1 MQTFIYNALPGR
13 IVFGAGR
20 SLEVVSELERLGANH
35 ALVICSEGQAD
46 AARTLASSLGTR
58 CAGVCSEAAMHT
70 PVAIT
75 EHVLELVKTL
85 EVNCLIAL
93 GGGSAIGLSK
103 ALALRTG
110 LPQIVIPTTYAGSEV
125 TAVLGETADGV
136 KRTQRSL
143 DVLPEVV
150 IYDVEQTLQ
159 LPAAMSAA
167 SGMNALAHAAEA
179 LYSQDANPLISQ
191 LATQAIE
198 ALATSLPAIV
208 RQPQDRQARSQAQYG
223 AWLAGTCLG
232 AVGMSLH
239 HKLCHVL
246 GGSFD
251 LPHAE
256 THAVMLP
263 HAIAYNAEA
272 APQAMAAIAAAMRSE
287 NAPLSLF
294 HLLQSL
300 NLPISLKQLGMQES
314 DLPRALEL
322 TLRDAYWSPRPLE
335 KNAIRTLLYNAYHG
349 LAPFTP

>member
-20 SLEVVSELERLGANH
+20 SLEVASELERLGANR
-35 ALVICSEGQAD
+35 ALVLCSEAQAD
-46 AARTLASSLGTR
+46 AAQTVAISLGTL
-58 CAGVCSEAAMHT
+58 CAGVCSEAVMHT
-70 PVAIT
+70 PVVKT
-75 EHVLELVKTL
+75 EHVLELVKKL
-85 EVNCLIAL
+85 EVDCLIAL

-110 LPQIVIPTTYAGSEV
+110 LPQIAIPTTYAGSEV

-143 DVLPEVV
+143 EVLPEVV

-159 LPAAMSAA
+159 LPASMSAA

-179 LYSQDANPLISQ
+179 LYSQDANPLVSQ

-198 ALATSLPAIV
+198 ALASSLPTIV
-208 RQPQDRQARSQAQYG
+208 RQPHDRQARSQAQYG

-232 AVGMSLH
+232 VVGMSLH

-246 GGSFD
+246 GGTFD

-256 THAVMLP
+256 THAAMLP
-263 HAIAYNAEA
+263 HAMAYNAEA
-272 APQAMAAIAAAMRSE
+272 APQAMAVIATALQTH
-287 NAPLSLF
+287 NAPFGLF
-294 HLLQSL
+294 ELVKNL
-300 NLPISLKQLGMQES
+300 NLPLSLKQLGMQES
-314 DLPRALEL
+314 DLPLALEL
-322 TLRDAYWSPRPLE
+322 TMRDAYWSPRPLE
-335 KNAIRTLLYNAYHG
+335 KNALHTLLHNAYHG

>member
-300 NLPISLKQLGMQES
+300 DLPISLKQLGMQES

>member
-159 LPAAMSAA
+159 LPSAMSAA

>member
-1 MQTFIYNALPGR
+1 
-13 IVFGAGR
+13 
-20 SLEVVSELERLGANH
+20 
-35 ALVICSEGQAD
+35 
-46 AARTLASSLGTR
+46 
-58 CAGVCSEAAMHT
+58 MHT

-159 LPAAMSAA
+159 LPSAMSAA

>member
-1 MQTFIYNALPGR
+1 MQPFIYNALPGR

-20 SLEVVSELERLGANH
+20 SLEIARELERLGANR
-35 ALVICSEGQAD
+35 ALVLCSQAQAD
-46 AARTLASSLGTR
+46 SAQTVAISLGTL
-58 CAGVCSEAAMHT
+58 CVGVCSEAVMHT
-70 PVAIT
+70 PVVVT
-75 EHVLELVKTL
+75 EQVLEQVKRL
-85 EVNCLIAL
+85 EVDCLIAL

-110 LPQIVIPTTYAGSEV
+110 LPQIAIPTTYAGSEV
-125 TAVLGETADGV
+125 TAVLGETANGV

-191 LATQAIE
+191 LAAQAIE
-198 ALATSLPAIV
+198 ALASSLPAIV
-208 RQPQDRQARSQAQYG
+208 RHPHELQARSQAQYG

-232 AVGMSLH
+232 VVGMSLH

-256 THAVMLP
+256 THAAMLP
-263 HAIAYNAEA
+263 HSMAYNAEA
-272 APQAMAAIAAAMRSE
+272 APQAMATIAAALHTHT
-287 NAPLSLF
+287 APLGLF
-294 HLLQSL
+294 QLLESL
-300 NLPISLKQLGMQES
+300 NLPMGLKQLGMQES
-314 DLPRALEL
+314 DLPHALEL

-335 KNAIRTLLYNAYHG
+335 KNALRTLLHNAFHG
-349 LAPFTP
+349 LVPFTP

>member
-159 LPAAMSAA
+159 LPSAMSAA

-208 RQPQDRQARSQAQYG
+208 RQPQDRQARSQALYG